1 MTCAMSQPY
10 EFFPGSTPDPAAA
23 FGQPVPPRGVG
34 AAPVVSPAAP
44 ARPGIVSVLAGL
56 LVAQAALA
64 GGPAVALL
72 LMHDTIAAVVNSLTS
87 TIGGA
92 DELTGVHTT
101 TAGLSGSGRLTLWG
115 LALLLVTVLSALSAV
130 AVLDRRGW
138 GLAVAGIAEVSLCA
152 WSLTHFGSLP
162 TVSSLGVLL
171 ALAIVGL
178 LALPD
183 VRRWCPIG

>member
-1 MTCAMSQPY
+1 MTQPY
-10 EFFPGSTPDPAAA
+10 EFFPGSTPAPAAA
-23 FGQPVPPRGVG
+23 FGQPVLPYGAA

-44 ARPGIVSVLAGL
+44 ARPGAVSVLAGL

-64 GGPAVALL
+64 GGPAIALL
-72 LMHDTIAAVVNSLTS
+72 AMHDAIAAVVNSLTS

-115 LALLLVTVLSALSAV
+115 VALLLATVLSGLSAV
-130 AVLDRRGW
+130 AVLDGRGW
-138 GLAVAGIAEVSLCA
+138 GLVVAGIAEVGVCA
-152 WSLTHFGSLP
+152 WALAHFGSLP
-162 TVSSLGVLL
+162 TVSTTALLL

-178 LALPD
+178 LASPA
-183 VRRWCPIG
+183 VRRWCPIA